1 MMVKCAQ
8 SFLVVLVVSV
18 GFSFLAPV
26 HASKLVVMESKA
38 ASVKVGQTL
47 DGAAPIVL
55 KAGEGLSL
63 ISQDGKIIKLS
74 GPYSG
79 PPITRGAVAASDSK
93 QALAAMLSSRD
104 ARTSSVG
111 VFRSVKPAAKP
122 ASPWWVDVSS
132 AASSR
137 CAQTGQAVYLWRQDA
152 RRSEPVSVLG
162 DKLTWLADTQWK
174 EGEHGLSVMPPKTNL
189 SQAVA
194 MTVRLGEGNSEFSMS
209 WIPAEINDPVVL
221 IAWMREKGCQSQAD
235 ILLNQATSGGAQ
247 RN

>member
-1 MMVKCAQ
+1 MTKCFQIVA
-8 SFLVVLVVSV
+8 VLAVSI
-18 GFSFLAPV
+18 GFGFHVPA
-26 HASKLVVMESKA
+26 HANKLVVMESKA
-38 ASVKVGQTL
+38 ASVRVGQTL
-47 DGAAPIVL
+47 DAAAPIVL

-63 ISQDGKIIKLS
+63 ISQDGKIIKLT
-74 GPYSG
+74 GPHSG
-79 PPITRGAVAASDSK
+79 PPIARGAVAASDSK

-122 ASPWWVDVSS
+122 TNPWWVDISS

-174 EGEHGLSVMPPKTNL
+174 EGEHGLLVTPPKTNL
-189 SQAVA
+189 SEAVA